1 MGVVDRKLA
10 QGQGPSSLI
19 TLMQLQR
26 EQPRAFDISFI
37 LVFCSFVLLSLCR
50 LAAGM
55 SIITSCLPELYSMSW
70 QVRGYREPFSASE
83 YFSVVVK
90 LEMNIMHLSSLI
102 PFHLTHSWATILWDL
117 TGYLNS
123 IRWEIPKLSARMLH
137 YISVTWL
144 TQKRRKIPTQ
154 TCHSA

>member
-50 LAAGM
+50 IAAGM
-55 SIITSCLPELYSMSW
+55 SIIASCSPRPTSEGL
-70 QVRGYREPFSASE
+70 QRA
-83 YFSVVVK
+83 
-90 LEMNIMHLSSLI
+90 ISSLGV
-102 PFHLTHSWATILWDL
+102 FQRGGET
-117 TGYLNS
+117 
-123 IRWEIPKLSARMLH
+123 
-137 YISVTWL
+137 
-144 TQKRRKIPTQ
+144 
-154 TCHSA
+154 